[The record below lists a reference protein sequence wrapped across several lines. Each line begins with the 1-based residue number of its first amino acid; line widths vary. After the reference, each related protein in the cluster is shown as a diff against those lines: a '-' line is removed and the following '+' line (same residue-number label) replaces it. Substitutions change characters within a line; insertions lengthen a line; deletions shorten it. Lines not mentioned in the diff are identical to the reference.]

1 MKMYS
6 PFAPDSV
13 SRVACV
19 PSLISCTVAA
29 GTAPPLGSIT
39 VPRMRPPV
47 LCARANGT
55 ARHKAMAKT
64 VSNRMLR

>member
-6 PFAPDSV
+6 PFAPDSA

-29 GTAPPLGSIT
+29 ATAPPLGSIT

-47 LCARANGT
+47 LCARASGT
-55 ARHKAMAKT
+55 ATAKT
-64 VSNRMLR
+64 VANRMLR